1 VPALRPPSR
10 GISLHHPSRLAH
22 LMLANPLGRQ
32 LRERAQ
38 KISGDQKSTI
48 LDWKNFL
55 TELLRCIVQYS
66 TETRSRAHSGQYR
79 RCSKLS
85 GFAEVFRY
93 RGHREE
99 MNSPWSQMLIDRL
112 PASYPPWQ
120 WRTIW
125 LVKQSETKF
134 DKFNK
139 TNVLPLVRL
148 SARRLN

>member
-1 VPALRPPSR
+1 
-10 GISLHHPSRLAH
+10 
-22 LMLANPLGRQ
+22 MLANPLGRR

-38 KISGDQKSTI
+38 KISGDKKSTI

-55 TELLRCIVQYS
+55 TELLRCIVQYC

-79 RCSKLS
+79 QCSKLS
-85 GFAEVFRY
+85 GFEEVF
-93 RGHREE
+93 
-99 MNSPWSQMLIDRL
+99 S
-112 PASYPPWQ
+112 
-120 WRTIW
+120 W